1 MKLRALLFVAV
12 FVCAQ
17 LSAQADILITNVQV
31 WNGTAD
37 RATAQQQ
44 VWIQGKLIRA
54 VGESLD
60 PPPDVKVV
68 DGRGG
73 FLMPGIIDAHT
84 HIATPIAKADSVGQD
99 PAYVAARSL
108 EVARMLL
115 MRGWTTLRDVGGPS
129 QGIAKA
135 IDEGHAVG
143 PRIYPSAAY
152 ISQTSGH
159 GDSRLPS
166 EPHPNLSLSND
177 AHRARYRLIAD
188 GPAEVR
194 RAVREALRVGAVQ
207 VKLMAGGG
215 ISTDNDPLDTVQ
227 YSLEELRAAVES
239 AADWHTYVTVHAYT
253 DEAVNRAL
261 DAGVK
266 VIEHGHLLTRP
277 TLERIQKEGAF
288 LSSQSFGFVRSMELN
303 FSSRRARK
311 AQQVLNGVDSMM
323 TAARE
328 LGLPV
333 AFGTDA
339 FGSPET
345 FRRAIGEF
353 GYRLRWFTP
362 LEILRQATSHN
373 GRLLQLT
380 GPRNPY
386 PDGPL
391 GVIEPGAYAD
401 LIVVDGNPLADISL
415 LEQPDPN
422 IRIVMKDGVFYKGEE
437 SS

>member
-1 MKLRALLFVAV
+1 
-12 FVCAQ
+12 
-17 LSAQADILITNVQV
+17 
-31 WNGTAD
+31 
-37 RATAQQQ
+37 
-44 VWIQGKLIRA
+44 
-54 VGESLD
+54 
-60 PPPDVKVV
+60 
-68 DGRGG
+68 
-73 FLMPGIIDAHT
+73 
-84 HIATPIAKADSVGQD
+84 
-99 PAYVAARSL
+99 
-108 EVARMLL
+108 MLL

-159 GDSRLPS
+159 GDMRLPS
-166 EPHPNLSLSND
+166 EPHPNLSLGDD
-177 AHRARYRLIAD
+177 AHKARYRLIAD

-194 RAVREALRVGAVQ
+194 RAVREVLRVGAVQ

-277 TLERIQKEGAF
+277 TLERIQNEGAY

-311 AQQVLNGVDSMM
+311 AQEVLNGVDSMM
-323 TAARE
+323 TTARE
-328 LGLPV
+328 IGLPV

-339 FGSPET
+339 FGSPDT

-362 LEILRQATSHN
+362 LEILKQATSHN
-373 GRLLQLT
+373 ARLLQLT

-401 LIVVDGNPLADISL
+401 LIVVAGNPLADISL

-422 IRIVMKDGVFYKGEE
+422 ITIVMKDGVIYKGGDTL
-437 SS
+437 